1 MQQHPVPQNITGFE
15 FKLVGFLTIRQ
26 FGYVAA
32 AGVISFLIFII
43 FPGIIRWILIT
54 PFAIV
59 GLALAFGN
67 ISGLNFDHWLVAFFN
82 AVTKPTQRVWRKE
95 AKTFSFLDPRFA
107 YYLRRPPAV
116 LGEAKDRKK
125 LAAFLSQ
132 IGSSNEP
139 NHKLDAMETTRLG
152 TLDFGSSSLAG
163 GEIPS
168 LSPTEEREP
177 IEPADSES
185 TARTIQEVL
194 RDRQDG

>member
-43 FPGIIRWILIT
+43 FPGLLRWILIT
-54 PFAIV
+54 PFAIA

-67 ISGLNFDHWLVAFFN
+67 ISGLNFDQWLVAFFN
-82 AVTKPTQRVWRKE
+82 AVMKPSQRVWRKE

-107 YYLRRPPAV
+107 YYLKRPPAV

-125 LAAFLSQ
+125 LEAFLSQ
-132 IGSSNEP
+132 IDSRNEP
-139 NHKLDAMETTRLG
+139 NHKLNAMETTKLG
-152 TLDFGSSSLAG
+152 TLDFGSIKQLDQVPG
-163 GEIPS
+163 
-168 LSPTEEREP
+168 SPTTKVGEAVETVEP
-177 IEPADSES
+177 TYSVRPV
-185 TARTIQEVL
+185 QEVVKE
-194 RDRQDG
+194 QQNG